1 MLAASS
7 RERRRLPRKEGFHAR
22 GAHWTWVWPCRIDRE
37 KKRGGDIINLE
48 KKNTTKKITFQL
60 FQLLCLSSK
69 FLLCA
74 YVVLIMFNL

>member
-37 KKRGGDIINLE
+37 KKKGGGGKKKKE
-48 KKNTTKKITFQL
+48 GGKKKQKKKNKKKKKKKKRI
-60 FQLLCLSSK
+60 
-69 FLLCA
+69 
-74 YVVLIMFNL
+74 